1 MTILTVLWPCLN
13 RAIKPLYAVLA
24 WFVFVLVLIAALS
37 ASPVQTHARNLPG
50 SGIQTAV
57 PDSTPTPSIRDTIP
71 DPSVVLRRSL
81 MLPGWGQVTNR
92 QIWKV
97 PVFYGLMGGLT
108 YYSITLDRS
117 YRDFRAAYYNVS
129 RQDSDE
135 RFGPTP
141 EYLSGNINPQEL
153 RHARN
158 QYRNRR
164 DLSFIG
170 IALAYGLTALDAYVF
185 AHMRDFDVSDDLS
198 ARIFLGPDT
207 GFDSLPLQADYRAQ
221 YFSEPGTAMRVTLRL
236 SIN

>member
-1 MTILTVLWPCLN
+1 MTILTVLWACLSRAVKPCFS
-13 RAIKPLYAVLA
+13 VLA
-24 WFVFVLVLIAALS
+24 RFVLMLILIVASLAAS
-37 ASPVQTHARNLPG
+37 VPTHARNL
-50 SGIQTAV
+50 SGVFMEATMF
-57 PDSTPTPSIRDTIP
+57 DSTPDASTRDTIP

-92 QIWKV
+92 QVWKV

-108 YYSITLDRS
+108 YYSITLDQR
-117 YRDFRAAYYNVS
+117 YRDFRAAFYNAT
-129 RQDSDE
+129 REDSDE

-153 RHARN
+153 RYARN

-164 DLSFIG
+164 DLAFIG

-198 ARIFLGPDT
+198 ARIYLDSDA
-207 GFDSLPLQADYRAQ
+207 GFASSTHWTDDHSRYPG
-221 YFSEPGTAMRVTLRL
+221 EPNATVRLTLRL
-236 SIN
+236 SIK